1 MKNIKYIFEAL
12 IIYTIFL
19 IVKILGVN
27 IGRKISTLLFLRIGS
42 LFRSTE
48 NIKKNISHAYENLTE
63 DEKNNIVKDMWTNY
77 GLTFAEYLFMEKF
90 RKNKFSKTQISVKGK
105 DILEDVIKSGQP
117 AIFISGHFAN
127 FELMAMELEKS
138 GIKLAAIYRP
148 LNNFFINPFMVYIRK
163 KYICKNQIKK
173 GIGGTKEVIDFI
185 KKKNSIA
192 LMVDQRLGESK
203 RYPFF
208 GKPAHT
214 TTLPAQLALKFNC
227 KIIPIFLKRDK
238 NNFFLMEILNPINF
252 KKTADFE
259 KDKENITIKIN
270 QIIEEMIKRNPGQ
283 WIWTHG
289 RWK

>member
-1 MKNIKYIFEAL
+1 MKNIKYFLEAL
-12 IIYTIFL
+12 IIYPIFL
-19 IVKILGVN
+19 IIKILGIN
-27 IGRKISTLLFLRIGS
+27 IGRKISTFLFLKVGS
-42 LFRSTE
+42 LFRSNE
-48 NIKKNISHAYENLTE
+48 NIKKNISNAYENLTE
-63 DEKNNIVKDMWTNY
+63 DEKNNIVNDMWTNY
-77 GLTFAEYLFMEKF
+77 GLTFAEYIFMEKF
-90 RKNKFSKTQISVKGK
+90 RKNKFSKSQISIKGMG
-105 DILEDVIKSGQP
+105 ILQNVIKSGEP

-138 GIKLAAIYRP
+138 KIKLAAIYRP

-173 GIGGTKEVIDFI
+173 GIGGTKEIIDLI

-238 NNFFLMEILNPINF
+238 NNFFLMEILNPIDF
-252 KKTADFE
+252 EKTADFE

>member
-12 IIYTIFL
+12 IIYSIFL
-19 IVKILGVN
+19 IIKILGIN
-27 IGRKISTLLFLRIGS
+27 IGRKISTFLFLKVGS
-42 LFRSTE
+42 LFRSNE
-48 NIKKNISHAYENLTE
+48 NIKKNISNVYENITD
-63 DEKNNIVKDMWTNY
+63 DEKNNIVNDMWTNY
-77 GLTFAEYLFMEKF
+77 GLTFAEYIFMEKF
-90 RKNKFSKTQISVKGK
+90 RKNKFSKSQISIKGMG
-105 DILEDVIKSGQP
+105 ILQNVIKSGEP

-138 GIKLAAIYRP
+138 KIKLAAIYRP

-173 GIGGTKEVIDFI
+173 GIGGTKEIIDLI

-252 KKTADFE
+252 EKTADFE

>member
-12 IIYTIFL
+12 IIYSIFL
-19 IVKILGVN
+19 IIKILGIN
-27 IGRKISTLLFLRIGS
+27 IGRKISTFLFLKVGS
-42 LFRSTE
+42 LFRSNE
-48 NIKKNISHAYENLTE
+48 KIKKNISNAYENLTE
-63 DEKNNIVKDMWTNY
+63 DEKNNIVNDMWTNY
-77 GLTFAEYLFMEKF
+77 GLTFAEYIFMKKF
-90 RKNKFSKTQISVKGK
+90 RKNKFSKAPISIKGMG
-105 DILEDVIKSGQP
+105 ILQNVIKSGEP

-138 GIKLAAIYRP
+138 KIKLAAIYRP

-173 GIGGTKEVIDFI
+173 GIGGTKEIIDLI

-238 NNFFLMEILNPINF
+238 NNFFLMEILNPIDF
-252 KKTADFE
+252 EKTADFE

-270 QIIEEMIKRNPGQ
+270 QIMEQMIKRNPGQ

>member
-12 IIYTIFL
+12 IIYSIFL
-19 IVKILGVN
+19 IIKILGIN
-27 IGRKISTLLFLRIGS
+27 IGRKISTFLFQKVGS
-42 LFRSTE
+42 LFRSNE
-48 NIKKNISHAYENLTE
+48 NIKKNISNAYENLTE
-63 DEKNNIVKDMWTNY
+63 DEKNNIVNDMWTNY
-77 GLTFAEYLFMEKF
+77 GLTFAEYIFMEKF
-90 RKNKFSKTQISVKGK
+90 RKNKFSKSQISIKGMG
-105 DILEDVIKSGQP
+105 ILQNVIKSGEP

-138 GIKLAAIYRP
+138 KIKLAAIYRP

-173 GIGGTKEVIDFI
+173 GIGGTKEIIDLI

-252 KKTADFE
+252 EKTADFE

>member
-1 MKNIKYIFEAL
+1 
-12 IIYTIFL
+12 
-19 IVKILGVN
+19 
-27 IGRKISTLLFLRIGS
+27 
-42 LFRSTE
+42 
-48 NIKKNISHAYENLTE
+48 
-63 DEKNNIVKDMWTNY
+63 
-77 GLTFAEYLFMEKF
+77 MEKF
-90 RKNKFSKTQISVKGK
+90 RKNKFSKSQISIKGMG
-105 DILEDVIKSGQP
+105 ILQNVIKSGEP

-138 GIKLAAIYRP
+138 KIKLAAIYRP

-173 GIGGTKEVIDFI
+173 GIGGTKEVIDLI

-238 NNFFLMEILNPINF
+238 NNFFLMEILNPIDF
-252 KKTADFE
+252 EKTADFE

>member
-1 MKNIKYIFEAL
+1 MKNIKYFFEAL
-12 IIYTIFL
+12 IIYSIFL
-19 IVKILGVN
+19 IIKILGIN
-27 IGRKISTLLFLRIGS
+27 IGRKISTFLFLKVGS
-42 LFRSTE
+42 LFRSNE
-48 NIKKNISHAYENLTE
+48 NIKKNISNAYENITD
-63 DEKNNIVKDMWTNY
+63 DEKNNIVNDMWTNY
-77 GLTFAEYLFMEKF
+77 GLTFAEYIFMEKF
-90 RKNKFSKTQISVKGK
+90 RKNKFSKSQISIKGMG
-105 DILEDVIKSGQP
+105 ILQNVIKSGEP

-138 GIKLAAIYRP
+138 KIKLAAIYRP

-173 GIGGTKEVIDFI
+173 GIGGTKEIIDLI

-238 NNFFLMEILNPINF
+238 NNFFLMEILNPIDF
-252 KKTADFE
+252 EKTADFE

>member
-1 MKNIKYIFEAL
+1 MKNIKYILEAL
-12 IIYTIFL
+12 IIYPIFL
-19 IVKILGVN
+19 IIKILGIN
-27 IGRKISTLLFLRIGS
+27 IGRKISTFLFLKVGS
-42 LFRSTE
+42 LFRSNE
-48 NIKKNISHAYENLTE
+48 NIKKNISNVYENITD
-63 DEKNNIVKDMWTNY
+63 DEKNNIVNDMWTNY
-77 GLTFAEYLFMEKF
+77 GLTFAEYIFMEKF

-105 DILEDVIKSGQP
+105 DILEYVIKSGEP

-138 GIKLAAIYRP
+138 RIKLAAIYRP

-173 GIGGTKEVIDFI
+173 GIGGTKEIIDLI

-238 NNFFLMEILNPINF
+238 NNFFLMEILNPIDF
-252 KKTADFE
+252 EKTADFE

-270 QIIEEMIKRNPGQ
+270 QIIEKMIKRNPGQ

>member
-12 IIYTIFL
+12 VIYSIFL
-19 IVKILGVN
+19 IIKILGIN
-27 IGRKISTLLFLRIGS
+27 IGRKISTFLFLKFGS
-42 LFRSTE
+42 LFRSNE
-48 NIKKNISHAYENLTE
+48 NIKKNISNAYENLTE
-63 DEKNNIVKDMWTNY
+63 DEKNNIVNDMWTNY
-77 GLTFAEYLFMEKF
+77 GLTFAEYIFMKKF
-90 RKNKFSKTQISVKGK
+90 RKNKFSKAQISIKGMG
-105 DILEDVIKSGQP
+105 ILQNVIKSGEP

-138 GIKLAAIYRP
+138 KIKLAAIYRP

-173 GIGGTKEVIDFI
+173 GIGGTKEIIDLI

-252 KKTADFE
+252 EKTADFE

-270 QIIEEMIKRNPGQ
+270 QIIEKMIKRNPGQ

>member
-12 IIYTIFL
+12 IIYSIFL
-19 IVKILGVN
+19 IIKILGIN
-27 IGRKISTLLFLRIGS
+27 IGRKISTFLFLKVGS
-42 LFRSTE
+42 LFRSNE
-48 NIKKNISHAYENLTE
+48 NIKKNISNAYENITD
-63 DEKNNIVKDMWTNY
+63 DEKNNIVNDMWTNY
-77 GLTFAEYLFMEKF
+77 GLTFAEYIFMEKF
-90 RKNKFSKTQISVKGK
+90 RKNKFSKSQISIKGMG
-105 DILEDVIKSGQP
+105 ILQNVIKSGEP

-138 GIKLAAIYRP
+138 KIKLAAIYRP

-173 GIGGTKEVIDFI
+173 GIGGTKEIIDLI

-238 NNFFLMEILNPINF
+238 NNFFLMEILNPIDF
-252 KKTADFE
+252 EKTADFE